1 MAQIQSPE
9 TYVDGQQVTA
19 ARLNNQTN
27 GAILLPGAVT
37 DQPAVTA
44 GTVATADGLI
54 IHDDSASALRKA
66 TAGDLLGSGVPIV
79 ASTIGGLSGSDI
91 VLNAP
96 AGRKIEAVGSF
107 QVTGNS
113 TTTGDGTVTGGL
125 TVGGTAAFNATTAI
139 KIPVGTTGERPGTP
153 VAGQLRY
160 NSTLDQA
167 EVYSGTEWKAVGGS
181 PFDASGGTV
190 TTVDGFKIHTFTTS
204 GTFTPSLTKEGKIE
218 YLVVGAG
225 GAGSTYSPQGGGGG
239 GGGDVKTGFMTIAK
253 GTAPITV
260 TVGSGASGNGTPS
273 SFSTITANGGSGG
286 SGRSGG
292 ASGSGFAGGG
302 PSDGGGAGGGARS
315 TEIAPRGNNIG
326 GFGGRGLGSSISGSY
341 KEYGGGGS
349 GAGGGNSTFT
359 QHLAC
364 SPEGVWGGGG
374 RNVAPV
380 ANSGGGGGGGSTGV
394 SATFGADGVVIIR
407 YRVS

>member
-37 DQPAVTA
+37 DQPAITA

-54 IHDDSASALRKA
+54 IHDASASAIRKA

-79 ASTIGGLSGSDI
+79 ASTIGGLAGADI

-96 AGRKIEAVGSF
+96 AGRKIEAVGPF
-107 QVTGNS
+107 EVTGNS

-181 PFDASGGTV
+181 PFDASGGTE

-204 GTFTPSLTKEGKIE
+204 GTFTPALNREGKIE

-225 GAGSTYSPQGGGGG
+225 GSGAYNSIQGGGGG
-239 GGGDVKTGFMTIAK
+239 GAGDVKTGFLTIAK
-253 GTAPITV
+253 GTAPMTV
-260 TVGSGASGNGTPS
+260 TVGTNVSGNGNPS
-273 SFSTITANGGSGG
+273 SFSTITSNGGTAG

-292 ASGSGFAGGG
+292 TSGSGIAGGG
-302 PSDGGGAGGGARS
+302 PSDGGGAGGGAKS
-315 TEIAPRGNNIG
+315 AEIYPRGLNVG
-326 GFGGRGLGSSISGSY
+326 GEGGRGLGSSISGIY
-341 KEYGGGGS
+341 KEYGGGGA
-349 GAGGGNSTFT
+349 GAGKNGLFETF
-359 QHLAC
+359 
-364 SPEGVWGGGG
+364 PEPMYGGGS
-374 RNVAPV
+374 RDILPV
-380 ANSGGGGGGGSTGV
+380 ANSGGGGSGGCGGYGATTG
-394 SATFGADGVVIIR
+394 ANGVVIIR

>member
-37 DQPAVTA
+37 DQPAIDA

-54 IHDDSASALRKA
+54 IHDASASALRKA

-79 ASTIGGLSGSDI
+79 ASTIGGLAGADI
-91 VLNAP
+91 VINAP
-96 AGRKIEAVGSF
+96 AGREVDVVGPF
-107 QVTGNS
+107 QVIGNSTMTGNS
-113 TTTGDGTVTGGL
+113 TVTGGL

-190 TTVDGFKIHTFTTS
+190 TTVDGFRIHTFTTS
-204 GTFTPSLTKEGKIE
+204 GTFTPALNRDGKIE
-218 YLVVGAG
+218 YLIVGAG
-225 GAGSTYSPQGGGGG
+225 GAGVLWEKGGGGG
-239 GGGDVKTGFMTIAK
+239 GGNVLTGFLNIPKNQAPMPVVVGVGSAGH
-253 GTAPITV
+253 GTA
-260 TVGSGASGNGTPS
+260 S
-273 SFSTITANGGSGG
+273 SFASITANGGRTSTG
-286 SGRSGG
+286 SGWDGG
-292 ASGSGFAGGG
+292 ESGSGIAGTVGNN
-302 PSDGGGAGGGARS
+302 DGGAGGSGSRTAQWYRAYGL
-315 TEIAPRGNNIG
+315 TRHAGMG
-326 GFGGRGLGSSISGSY
+326 GLGVGSYISGTY

-349 GAGGGNSTFT
+349 GATGGVMTPN
-359 QHLAC
+359 LY
-364 SPEGVWGGGG
+364 GGGG
-374 RNVAPV
+374 AYGAPE
-380 ANSGGGGGGGSTGV
+380 ANSGGGGSGGSGHW
-394 SATFGADGVVIIR
+394 GANGVVIIR